1 MTTSPDASNGFRL
14 TIMVGERNAQIWAL
28 RESGASFEEIGA
40 RFGLSRARAQQIH
53 ARCVER
59 LSDWQEPNE
68 WQATLPLRIREL
80 CIAAGIETLIDL
92 IRALLDSRA
101 PRYWTA
107 DDVWQA
113 RRHFLNGAEN
123 ADQVLLAIA
132 HALGKLEEAAQS
144 LRLCADAGIV
154 GAELVRRGVL
164 AMKSHGKA
172 AYLATLR
179 DTMIATALAEVTG
192 EPT

>member
-14 TIMVGERNAQIWAL
+14 TLVVGERNAQIWAL
-28 RESGASFEEIGA
+28 RESGASFEEVGE
-40 RFGLSRARAQQIH
+40 RFGISRARAQQVH
-53 ARCVER
+53 ARCVEH

-68 WQATLPLRIREL
+68 WQATLPLRTREL
-80 CIAAGIETLIDL
+80 CIAAGIETLLDL
-92 IRALLDSRA
+92 VRALLGDRA

-107 DDVWQA
+107 QDVWDV
-113 RRHFLNGAEN
+113 RRQVLNGHEN

-164 AMKSHGKA
+164 AMKAHGRA

-179 DTMIATALAEVTG
+179 DTMIAAAVAEATG